1 MLGNFCLDQRSFRTT
16 TSVCRETEE
25 MGGGEIKISQHMDR
39 DGADRWGTVLV
50 LERHPGEKKDVR
62 TKFGDVV

>member
-1 MLGNFCLDQRSFRTT
+1 
-16 TSVCRETEE
+16 